1 MAKKLATAIASVML
15 ISTTAACGGGSK
27 DTGDV
32 KATPPVDNKP
42 VELTIY
48 MSGYDEERFAQFFGN
63 SVKKKYPNVSF
74 KLIGKDTLANVV
86 SSGVKLDLLQSTS
99 PAQVLELNL
108 QNDVTDL
115 IKKYNFD
122 LNALDP
128 TVLETMRIVGNGG
141 IYGFSN
147 GIAITGL
154 FYNRDLF
161 DKFGVSYPKNGM
173 KWDEVY
179 ELARKM
185 TRKEG
190 DVQYLGFAETIAVL
204 ANTNQMSQPY
214 VDPKTNKA
222 ALNNDAW
229 KKFVTNLARFHTIP
243 GNELVANATAA
254 MQTEK
259 RLAMFATQFSSAT
272 MTAYT
277 QANLNWGI
285 ASLPELPDYPGVGT
299 GAIVPLFYVAN
310 GAPNRDWAFKVA
322 SFFSTNE
329 YQIESAAVNGVF
341 PGMKSREAMANY
353 AKDIPTIPADKKV
366 LEAFPKTIAKPYP
379 ISPLFDALV
388 AKELAAAFNAVAKGE
403 TDVNTALREA
413 DDRANIA
420 IEAAKKK

>member
-1 MAKKLATAIASVML
+1 MAKKWMAAIAGAML
-15 ISTTAACGGGSK
+15 VATTAACGGGSK
-27 DTGDV
+27 DTAGG
-32 KATPPVDNKP
+32 KAVLEVDNKP

-48 MSGYDEERFAQFFGN
+48 MSGYDEARFAQFFGN
-63 SVKKKYPNVSF
+63 FVKKKYPNVSF
-74 KLIGKDTLANVV
+74 KLIGQGTLADVV
-86 SSGVKLDLLQSTS
+86 TSGTKLDLFQSTS
-99 PAQVLELNL
+99 PGPVLELSL

-122 LNALDP
+122 VNALDP
-128 TVLETMRIVGNGG
+128 AVLETMRIIGNGG
-141 IYGFSN
+141 IYGFPN

-161 DKFGVSYPKNGM
+161 DKFGVAYPKNGM

-190 DVQYLGFAETIAVL
+190 DVQVLGFAENVTVL

-214 VDPKTNKA
+214 VDPKTTKA

-229 KKFVTNLARFHTIP
+229 KKFVSNLARFHTIP
-243 GNELVANATAA
+243 GNELVADANGA
-254 MQTEK
+254 MQKEK

-277 QANLNWGI
+277 QEKLNWGI
-285 ASLPELPDYPGVGT
+285 ASLPELPGYPGVGT

-322 SFFSTNE
+322 SFFATNE
-329 YQIESAAVNGVF
+329 YQTESAAVNGVF
-341 PGMKSREAMANY
+341 PSMKSRDAMEKY
-353 AKDIPTIPADKKV
+353 AKDIPTIPADKKI

-379 ISPLFDALV
+379 ISPLYDALV
-388 AKELAAAFNAVAKGE
+388 VKELAAAFNAVAKGT

-413 DDRANIA
+413 EDRANQA
-420 IEAAKKK
+420 MEAVKKK